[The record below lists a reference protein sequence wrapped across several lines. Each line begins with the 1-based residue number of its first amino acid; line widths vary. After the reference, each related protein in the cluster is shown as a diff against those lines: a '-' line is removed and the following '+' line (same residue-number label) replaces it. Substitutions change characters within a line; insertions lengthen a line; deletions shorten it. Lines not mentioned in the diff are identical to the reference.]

1 MASFNRVILMGNLTR
16 DPVLKQAGSGVKV
29 ADIGLAVTE
38 SWRDKNGQTKETT
51 CFVDVVVWDRLAE
64 LCGQYLTKGRP
75 VLVEGRLQMDE
86 WTSPQGEKRRK
97 LRVRAD
103 TVKFLSS
110 GQKPAVPGT
119 PADVAVSA
127 GETAPAPAASAA
139 TPPVAIPAAAP
150 GASAPV
156 EPLAEDDE
164 HLPF

>member
-16 DPVLKQAGSGVKV
+16 DPDLKQAGSGVKV
-29 ADIGLAVTE
+29 ADLGLAVTE

-64 LCGQYLTKGRP
+64 LCKQYLTKGRA

-86 WTSPQGEKRRK
+86 WNTPQGEKRRK

-103 TVKFLSS
+103 TVKFLGS
-110 GQKPAVPGT
+110 GPATSKTAPGA
-119 PADVAVSA
+119 PADASA
-127 GETAPAPAASAA
+127 APAA
-139 TPPVAIPAAAP
+139 PAAA
-150 GASAPV
+150 APAAAQ
-156 EPLAEDDE
+156 PPDALAEDDE